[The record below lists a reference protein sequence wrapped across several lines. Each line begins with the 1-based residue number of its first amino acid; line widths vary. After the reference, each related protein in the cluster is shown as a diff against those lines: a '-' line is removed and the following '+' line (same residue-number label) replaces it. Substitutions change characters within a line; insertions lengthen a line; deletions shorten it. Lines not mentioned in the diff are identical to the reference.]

1 MIAIIYYTVS
11 VPFSEFDL
19 YPLLENGGEVR
30 EGSAPS
36 NIPVSVCASERAELC
51 LHILRDGEELR
62 HSESLAALAAGSF
75 LYRVRGLPL
84 TEADIEIS
92 GDIYTVKIDGEK
104 KKVSLYNKKCKQLL
118 PKTSVNVK
126 NAEVT
131 VADYEAN
138 GERIRLLE
146 CEDQELLSEELT
158 RLLLYREGAP
168 MANIAA
174 AFSARD
180 KEVAFRYFSSGRD
193 GCAMAL
199 SVAEAIATHLS
210 RYRPRGMGAR
220 TYSCDKGEAVID
232 FLPSLSQRKR
242 KST

>member
-1 MIAIIYYTVS
+1 MIYIIYYTVS
-11 VPFSEFDL
+11 VPFCKFGL
-19 YPLLENGGEVR
+19 YPLSENFGEIFCDLET
-30 EGSAPS
+30 AD
-36 NIPVSVCASERAELC
+36 IPVSVTASERAELC
-51 LHILRDGEELR
+51 FKFLRENDTDKP
-62 HSESLAALAAGSF
+62 SESLTALAAGSF
-75 LYRVRGLPL
+75 LCGVRGLPL

-92 GDIYTVKIDGEK
+92 GNIYTVKIDCEK
-104 KKVSLYNKKCKQLL
+104 RIVSLNKRKCKQLL
-118 PKTSVNVK
+118 SKTEINVK
-126 NAEVT
+126 NAEIT
-131 VADYEAN
+131 VADYEAD

-174 AFSARD
+174 AFSVRD

-193 GCAMAL
+193 GCATSL

-220 TYSCDKGEAVID
+220 PLLNTSAGRRRRRTRQSTS
-232 FLPSLSQRKR
+232 PSR
-242 KST
+242 